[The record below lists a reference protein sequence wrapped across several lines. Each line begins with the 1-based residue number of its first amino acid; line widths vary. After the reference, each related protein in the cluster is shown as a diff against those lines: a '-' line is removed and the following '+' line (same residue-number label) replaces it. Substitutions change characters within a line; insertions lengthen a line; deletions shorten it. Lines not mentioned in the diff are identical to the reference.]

1 MAQERIE
8 IRFTAKGDKALI
20 LAIKQLDIVTKR
32 LTGTVSVYE
41 KELKDLRR
49 AQQRYTAAGIAGVKN
64 MRIQAGAFAT
74 LRSKLLLYSFAVG
87 LGTAALAKLTG
98 KFQEQEKAEK
108 KLSVALGRNIKSLKN
123 YASGLQQVTAF
134 GDEEI
139 LNAQALFAAYTDD
152 EEQIKKATVAT
163 LDFAAAKGIDLTTA
177 SDLMAKTM
185 NSSTN
190 ALSRYGINVEG
201 VVGSTSRLDSMTRS
215 ISRLYQGQAAAAT
228 DTLAGKLTQMTNA
241 FGDANEAVGKAFA
254 PTLKILSE
262 IFTDVAE
269 DTREWFLQFSE
280 DPLETTI
287 RQIEEAGGNADELRL
302 SLLKFKQIDLNKAV
316 ENLPDDIKT
325 SEDAMLKLKEIEDSY
340 IAALKE
346 QGEIQ
351 EELVEKG
358 IDENDI
364 RNNTSEGLQ
373 SQINALQSIV
383 NLSAKGTDEIRDGNS
398 ELAIMV
404 ANANTMNEQ
413 QKIASSVVLKGMVDK
428 YKDMLLA
435 NDENIEKIKKQRE
448 QYERI
453 TQALLKYE
461 AGLMS
466 IEQLQ
471 EIINGGT
478 EDTSNTFLDFLDQLD
493 SRLVTTAGKF
503 ATTFGDMGDIAAN
516 SANERIAANNKA
528 AEEEITALKSSR
540 KFQRMSAEAQLRE
553 EQKVRDK
560 LEKQNRKAKKK
571 ANKLKAAEFRI
582 NQIIKIREAIMNT
595 QTAFS
600 EALGKPWLQ
609 ALIVAQGAAAVAVIA
624 AQKPPKMER
633 GGYIGGRRHSQGGTL
648 IEAERGEFVM
658 SRDAVESVGLET
670 MNRINQGSG
679 GAINVNFTGNV
690 LSSDFIEEEAIPQI
704 RDAIRRGADI
714 GVG

>member
-8 IRFTAKGDKALI
+8 IRFTAKGDKALV

-41 KELKDLRR
+41 KELKGLRK

-87 LGTAALAKLTG
+87 LGTAALTKLTG

-108 KLSVALGRNIKSLKN
+108 KLSVALGRSIKSLKN
-123 YASGLQQVTAF
+123 YASGLQQITAF

-139 LNAQALFAAYTDD
+139 LNAQALFAAYTDN
-152 EEQIKKATVAT
+152 EEQIKKATAAT
-163 LDFAAAKGIDLTTA
+163 LDFAAAKGLDLATA
-177 SDLMAKTM
+177 ADLMAKTM

-201 VVGSTSRLDSMTRS
+201 VIGSTSRLDSMTRA
-215 ISRLYQGQAAAAT
+215 ISRLYEGQAASAT

-254 PTLKILSE
+254 PTLKRLSE

-280 DPLETTI
+280 DPLERTI
-287 RQIEEAGGNADELRL
+287 RRIEEAGGNADDLRL
-302 SLLKFKQIDLNKAV
+302 SLLKFKQVDLAAAV
-316 ENLPDDIKT
+316 QDLPDEIKT
-325 SEDAMLKLKEIEDSY
+325 SIDASNKLSQSQQDY
-340 IAALKE
+340 INALKE
-346 QGEIQ
+346 RGKISEEI
-351 EELVEKG
+351 KK
-358 IDENDI
+358 
-364 RNNTSEGLQ
+364 EGLFENFLTKDTAEGVQ
-373 SQINALQSIV
+373 KQIEAQKAKIAELKEGTALYESEFHVQTQV
-383 NLSAKGTDEIRDGNS
+383 NQAEVEAAEKRLESLETLKKQIEKYS
-398 ELAIMV
+398 ELIEISD
-404 ANANTMNEQ
+404 ANVEE
-413 QKIASSVVLKGMVDK
+413 S
-428 YKDMLLA
+428 
-435 NDENIEKIKKQRE
+435 KKQKE
-448 QYERI
+448 EYERI

-466 IEQLQ
+466 IQQLQ
-471 EIINGGT
+471 ELINGGA
-478 EDTSNTFLDFLDQLD
+478 EDTSRTFLDFLDQLD
-493 SRLVTTAGKF
+493 SRLVTTAEKF
-503 ATTFGDMGDIAAN
+503 ATTFGDMGDIAAD

-528 AEEEITALKSSR
+528 AEEEIKALKSSR
-540 KFQRMSAEAQLRE
+540 KFQRMSAEAQLKE
-553 EQKVRDK
+553 EQKVRDE

-595 QTAFS
+595 QTAVTA
-600 EALGKPWLQ
+600 ALDKPWLV
-609 ALIVAQGAAAVAVIA
+609 ALIAAQGAAAVATIA
-624 AQKPPKMER
+624 AQKPPRMER

-648 IEAERGEFVM
+648 IEAERGEFIM
-658 SRDAVESVGLET
+658 SRNAVESVGLEA
-670 MNRINQGSG
+670 MNRINQGGG